1 MSSSILEHLD
11 LIDAVCDLDIGVCE
25 NSLSNFN
32 MRVDF
37 PGDARR
43 KESACQ
49 CRRHKRHGFNLWVR
63 KIPWNKKCQKKK
75 EMSTHSSILAWKI
88 PWTEETGKL
97 QSMGWQRLDMTER
110 LSTRTQVWEQP
121 S

>member
-11 LIDAVCDLDIGVCE
+11 LIDVVCDLDIGICE

-49 CRRHKRHGFNLWVR
+49 RRRHKRHGFNLWVR
-63 KIPWNKKCQKKK
+63 KIPWNKKCQPTPVFLPGKSHGQRSLVGYSPWGHK
-75 EMSTHSSILAWKI
+75 ESDV
-88 PWTEETGKL
+88 TEAVHT
-97 QSMGWQRLDMTER
+97 
-110 LSTRTQVWEQP
+110 
-121 S
+121 

>member
-75 EMSTHSSILAWKI
+75 RNVN
-88 PWTEETGKL
+88 PL
-97 QSMGWQRLDMTER
+97 QYSCLENPMDRGDWQATIHGVAEVGHD
-110 LSTRTQVWEQP
+110 
-121 S
+121 